1 MFDVLEELKLQ
12 IHQAIVQLEQAEK
25 ALNKQEMTHASI
37 YVENAKGIL
46 MKLGARYAI

>member
-1 MFDVLEELKLQ
+1 MFDVLEQLKLQ

-25 ALNKQEMTHASI
+25 ALHKQEMTHASI

-46 MKLGARYAI
+46 MKLGGKLK

>member
-1 MFDVLEELKLQ
+1 MVDLLEELKLQ

-25 ALNKQEMTHASI
+25 ALHKQEMTQASI

-46 MKLGARYAI
+46 MKLGGRIK